1 MHVLLAAVL
10 AAALA
15 LPRSA
20 AQEPAPKTPPAP
32 DCQKLLMTGAGPGVM
47 QLCQGETEMRLA
59 AAAAA
64 DPDERRKRLASAA
77 AEFERAAGSLR
88 DLNLKIYA
96 VEALIRLFGETN
108 LNEPREVEQALR
120 LLIPLMPGNSS
131 PLRRI
136 ANLEEAQGL
145 IDAAENTLLTARQQ
159 VPDDVEVYRALSQ
172 FYGRRAQ
179 QISTANVPQGRHG
192 EPVVEPQSE
201 PVAEPQREPAAER
214 QSEPNAP
221 SGGPDAEGYYSIGGD
236 IPPPAPM
243 SPRVPAQ
250 RSPEADAAGVTGIV
264 VVEIRI
270 DETGGVTGAKIVR
283 SVPLLD
289 ESAVAAVKEWRFAP
303 TIVEGRAVPVKMTV
317 TVNFA
322 PPK

>member
-15 LPRSA
+15 LPQSA
-20 AQEPAPKTPPAP
+20 AQQPEPAPKTPPAP
-32 DCQKLLMTGAGPGVM
+32 DCQKLLMTSAGPGIM

-64 DPDERRKRLASAA
+64 DPNGRRKRLVSAA

-88 DLNLKIYA
+88 DLDLKIYA
-96 VEALIRLFGETN
+96 VEALVRLFDETH

-136 ANLEEAQGL
+136 ASLEEAQGL

-172 FYGRRAQ
+172 FYERRAR
-179 QISTANVPQGRHG
+179 QISTANVLPGRHG
-192 EPVVEPQSE
+192 EPAAEPQS
-201 PVAEPQREPAAER
+201 EPAAER
-214 QSEPNAP
+214 QSEPALP
-221 SGGPDAEGYYSIGGD
+221 SGGPDAEGYYSIGGN
-236 IPPPAPM
+236 IPPPAPT

-250 RSPEADAAGVTGIV
+250 RSREADAAGVTGIV

-270 DETGGVTGAKIVR
+270 DETGSVTDAKIVR
-283 SVPLLD
+283 SVPMLD
-289 ESAVAAVKEWRFAP
+289 ESALATVKEWRFAP
-303 TIVEGRAVPVKMTV
+303 TIVDGRAVPVKMTV